1 MVWDYYIIGNKRIQY
16 TSNFADICSM
26 NNSFSLLLK
35 ISELQKE
42 LAELEKHNEE
52 LEDEV
57 EMKKAAYMDEIAD
70 LEV

>member
-1 MVWDYYIIGNKRIQY
+1 MSSVCLQ
-16 TSNFADICSM
+16 
-26 NNSFSLLLK
+26 

-42 LAELEKHNEE
+42 LAELDKCNEE

-57 EMKKAAYMDEIAD
+57 EMKEAAYMDEIAE

>member
-1 MVWDYYIIGNKRIQY
+1 M
-16 TSNFADICSM
+16 SNHFCMPSV
-26 NNSFSLLLK
+26 FLQ

-42 LAELEKHNEE
+42 LSELEKYNEE

-57 EMKKAAYMDEIAD
+57 EMKKAMYMEDIAE

>member
-1 MVWDYYIIGNKRIQY
+1 
-16 TSNFADICSM
+16 M
-26 NNSFSLLLK
+26 NNSFSLFLK

-57 EMKKAAYMDEIAD
+57 EMKKAEYMDEIAD

>member
-1 MVWDYYIIGNKRIQY
+1 MK
-16 TSNFADICSM
+16 CSL
-26 NNSFSLLLK
+26 FLQ

-42 LAELEKHNEE
+42 LAELETRNEE

-57 EMKKAAYMDEIAD
+57 EIKKAAYMDEIAE

>member
-1 MVWDYYIIGNKRIQY
+1 
-16 TSNFADICSM
+16 M
-26 NNSFSLLLK
+26 NNSFSLFLK

-57 EMKKAAYMDEIAD
+57 EMKNLAYMDEIAD